1 MVSSIITQDSDS
13 SLPLDQL
20 REYLQLQVDFPSF
33 SYGPTVQ
40 SYILLGA
47 WLNEAIQSIST
58 ERIDKMMN
66 YLKYFPNDIN
76 DTKDI
81 VIGIWI
87 VPIEGSKLYGMSDN
101 GIQLFDI
108 WKKMVPE
115 SVFSSLMVINQQI
128 T

>member
-13 SLPLDQL
+13 SLPLEQL
-20 REYLQLQVDFPSF
+20 REYLELQVDFSSF
-33 SYGPTVQ
+33 SYGPAVQ

-58 ERIDKMMN
+58 DKIEKMMN

-81 VIGIWI
+81 VIGTWI
-87 VPIEGSKLYGMSDN
+87 VPIESSELYEMSDS
-101 GIQLFDI
+101 GIQFFDI